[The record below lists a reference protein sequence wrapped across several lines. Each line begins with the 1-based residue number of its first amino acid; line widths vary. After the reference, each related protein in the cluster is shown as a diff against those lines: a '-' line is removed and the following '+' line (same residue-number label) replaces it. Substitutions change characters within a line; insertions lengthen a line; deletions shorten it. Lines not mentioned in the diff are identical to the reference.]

1 VQTVSRIPDLPL
13 ITVIVTYYN
22 EGPLLLNALAT
33 IAAQT
38 YAGPIEVI
46 IVDDSS
52 TVPIPP
58 VESIKI
64 PVRIF
69 RTSKNLYAG
78 GARNFGAH
86 KASGKYLMFLDS
98 DDEYCPDK
106 IQTHINF
113 LLEHP
118 GVAFV
123 GSPHWDK
130 VDGQINFHMPPA
142 LANYAPEIAKKT
154 GVLPPEFRFWVCGDY
169 CFNTGAMTFPSE
181 AFFQLHGFDEKLR
194 WGEEWELQAR
204 AAQIGRVGFIA
215 SPSYYYVS
223 RPNTITSTVNPRK
236 YKSYA
241 SIFRNYRRLVPDLPK
256 NILRQIRAGEH
267 RAWLLACQLY
277 LEHSS
282 DPKNALLSA
291 LNSFLC
297 GCSLWSVRSFIRSI
311 FWLLGGH
318 IGKKQAV
325 SN

>member
-1 VQTVSRIPDLPL
+1 MHDLPL
-13 ITVIVTYYN
+13 ISVVVTYYN
-22 EGPLLLNALAT
+22 EGPLILNALAT

-46 IVDDSS
+46 IVDDCS
-52 TVPIPP
+52 TVPMPSL
-58 VESIKI
+58 ESIKI

-78 GARNFGAH
+78 GARNLGAQ
-86 KASGKYLMFLDS
+86 KASGKYLMFLDA

-106 IQTHINF
+106 IQTHTDF
-113 LLEHP
+113 LSAHSD
-118 GVAFV
+118 VVFV
-123 GSPHWDK
+123 GSPQWDK
-130 VDGQINFHMPPA
+130 AGDRIDFHMPPA
-142 LANYAPEIAKKT
+142 LANYAPEIAKQT

-169 CFNTGAMTFPSE
+169 CFNTGAMTFLSE
-181 AFFQLHGFDEKLR
+181 AFLQLHGFNEKLR

-241 SIFRNYRRLVPDLPK
+241 NIFRNYRRLVPDLPK
-256 NILRQIRAGEH
+256 DILRQIRAGEH

-277 LEHSS
+277 LEHAS
-282 DPKNALLSA
+282 DPKNAFLSA
-291 LNSFLC
+291 LNSFFC
-297 GCSLWSVRSFIRSI
+297 GCSIWSVRSFIRSAL
-311 FWLLGGH
+311 WLLGGFV
-318 IGKKQAV
+318 GKKLMV